1 MFVRILRQALTGL
14 LMLSLALPA
23 WAMHVCACGHRS
35 EANRKSGASTVSAP
49 IRSCCAKKLALKT
62 PPSSPVGLKAKC
74 CCDEVRWN
82 QTVAKMTSPRQHHSI
97 SELAAVVCLETV
109 PVISTASPASA
120 DSTPWR
126 MLRIGPQAD
135 VQILLCRWQA

>member
-35 EANRKSGASTVSAP
+35 EASRKSGPSSVSTP
-49 IRSCCAKKLALKT
+49 LRSCCAKKLALKT
-62 PPSSPVGLKAKC
+62 PPSSPVSLKAKC

-82 QTVAKMTSPRQHHSI
+82 QTIAKTTSPRQHNSI
-97 SELAAVVCLETV
+97 SELSGVVCLETV
-109 PVISTASPASA
+109 PVLPAASVLSPDSTAW
-120 DSTPWR
+120 STSR
-126 MLRIGPQAD
+126 AGPQTAA
-135 VQILLCRWQA
+135 QIVLCRWQV